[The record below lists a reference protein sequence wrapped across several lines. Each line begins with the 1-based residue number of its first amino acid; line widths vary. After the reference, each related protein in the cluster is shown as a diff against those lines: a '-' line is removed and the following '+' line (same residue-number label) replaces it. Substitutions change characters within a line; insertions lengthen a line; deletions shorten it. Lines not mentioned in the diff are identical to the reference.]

1 MTIAAEDTVEHAA
14 VLMYTRGLKRLP
26 VVDTAGR
33 LAGIIS
39 RADVL
44 AAFDRPDEEIR
55 AEIISQVIPRL
66 SEPSWYSV
74 NVKDGIV
81 TVEGNPETV
90 SIGHQVLAGI
100 RQVQGVVAVRDRLV
114 FPVPPTVA
122 ARARTPDTSRREG
135 PR

>member
-26 VVDTAGR
+26 VVETAGR

-81 TVEGNPETV
+81 TVEGSP
-90 SIGHQVLAGI
+90 G
-100 RQVQGVVAVRDRLV
+100 DRLDR
-114 FPVPPTVA
+114 PPG
-122 ARARTPDTSRREG
+122 SRRDPSG
-135 PR
+135 PGCGGGA